1 MKERVC
7 RVCGKPFLDDSPGRK
22 YCSPECARRAANEKK
37 REYTRRKNEELR
49 KAGKFIHT
57 CEVCGAQFESPR
69 SDRRFCS
76 VRCAR
81 AQFRKEPTR
90 NYGEGKCAVCGKL
103 FLRAS
108 HNSVYC
114 SPECVKIGRA
124 RVSKASKQRRRC
136 KVDRPLSNDSLHDVV
151 LMAAEAGMSYG
162 KYVAMRG
169 I

>member
-7 RVCGKPFLDDSPGRK
+7 GVCGKPFPVDCVGRK
-22 YCSPECARRAANEKK
+22 YCSPECARSAANEKK
-37 REYTRRKNEELR
+37 REYTRRKNDELR

-81 AQFRKEPTR
+81 AQFRKEPAR
-90 NYGEGKCAVCGKL
+90 NYGEGKCAVCGKVY
-103 FLRAS
+103 LRTS

-136 KVDRPLSNDSLHDVV
+136 KVDRQLSSDSLRDVV

>member
-1 MKERVC
+1 M
-7 RVCGKPFLDDSPGRK
+7 
-22 YCSPECARRAANEKK
+22 
-37 REYTRRKNEELR
+37 
-49 KAGKFIHT
+49 
-57 CEVCGAQFESPR
+57 
-69 SDRRFCS
+69 
-76 VRCAR
+76 
-81 AQFRKEPTR
+81 
-90 NYGEGKCAVCGKL
+90 CGKL

>member
-7 RVCGKPFLDDSPGRK
+7 GVCGKPFLDDSPGRK
-22 YCSPECARRAANEKK
+22 YCSQECARSAANEKK

-57 CEVCGAQFESPR
+57 CEVCGTQFESPR

-81 AQFRKEPTR
+81 AQFHKEPTR
-90 NYGEGKCAVCGKL
+90 NYGEGMCAVCGKTY
-103 FLRAS
+103 LRTS
-108 HNSVYC
+108 PNSVYC

-124 RVSKASKQRRRC
+124 RVAKASKQRRRG
-136 KVDRPLSNDSLHDVV
+136 KIERQLSNGRLHDVV
-151 LMAAEAGMSYG
+151 IMAAEAGMSYG

>member
-22 YCSPECARRAANEKK
+22 YCSPECSRSAANEKR

-81 AQFRKEPTR
+81 AQFRKEPT
-90 NYGEGKCAVCGKL
+90 
-103 FLRAS
+103 
-108 HNSVYC
+108 
-114 SPECVKIGRA
+114 A
-124 RVSKASKQRRRC
+124 RVSKASKQRRRG

-162 KYVAMRG
+162 KYVARYG
-169 I
+169 L